1 LFWTI
6 GAQHFKERGGGDSM
20 HFFVIFVIPI
30 FLVKQKM
37 SSNQVEGEIIEL
49 VGEWDN
55 HTIVIW
61 VYEGADV
68 IYFPS

>member
-1 LFWTI
+1 
-6 GAQHFKERGGGDSM
+6 M